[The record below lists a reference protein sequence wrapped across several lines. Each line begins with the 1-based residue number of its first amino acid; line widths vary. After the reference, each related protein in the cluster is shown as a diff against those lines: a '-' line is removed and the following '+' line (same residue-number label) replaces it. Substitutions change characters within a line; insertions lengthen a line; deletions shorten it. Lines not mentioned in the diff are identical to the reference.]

1 MLCCTHRGTHHS
13 VLDEV
18 SNVTRFATCPTFES
32 ACAPDPTLV
41 PLEGT
46 VAPWAESVSATGK
59 LAPVSAEAAGM

>member
-1 MLCCTHRGTHHS
+1 MLCCMHRGTHHA

-18 SNVTRFATCPTFES
+18 SDVTRFTTCPTFES
-32 ACAPDPTLV
+32 ACAPEPILV

-46 VAPWAESVSATGK
+46 VAPRAESVSATGK